1 MKGTPTAYSLHH
13 LESISWNAGRCWK
26 SLSVRVIKYLPCCH
40 NIQIYSNLPRSCHIT
55 SGCFDTFQLSALT
68 PTLWPGDKIVVHHL
82 HLLEHSGLPTNS
94 MPWDHLTSPLVVTC
108 SAEVLEQCLE
118 TKNGKNTGH
127 YNMKSN
133 VRGRYDKEKSKEN

>member
-1 MKGTPTAYSLHH
+1 MQDCKTGNPGRNSMKGTPTAYSLHH

-55 SGCFDTFQLSALT
+55 SGCFDTFQVTALT
-68 PTLWPGDKIVVHHL
+68 PTLWPGDKIVVHHV

-94 MPWDHLTSPLVVTC
+94 MPWDHLTSPPVATC
-108 SAEVLEQCLE
+108 SAEGK
-118 TKNGKNTGH
+118 KNRSVWKRRT
-127 YNMKSN
+127 
-133 VRGRYDKEKSKEN
+133 EKTRVTTT